1 MSFSSDNSPRSR
13 SCSAM
18 RFPIATRARL
28 KSFMASMAA
37 SIQATDLRLNSTCSR
52 TCQSSTRATRRFHA
66 CTSEFATPPVRGF
79 TVPMAATLPSA
90 ASRACASG
98 IRSGKAISTPPA
110 AVSGL
115 RARTRS
121 RTSCSIAIS
130 SALSTGCPPGRTLG
144 CSPGGTPRG
153 GDQRAQPPARREIAD
168 HGGAH
173 RLGCRHH
180 IPQHAVDHVLL
191 KNPQIAVLEQVHLV
205 RFQLQAQLVG
215 NVAQHQLA
223 EIRQPG
229 FGSHATELWLYDLNF
244 VIAKLVGPGLDP
256 GQCGIEA
263 ATCVF
268 VGVGAFHAKAFE
280 SRSRNR
286 PTSATM
292 PTAWPVPRSL
302 TLVATAGLMST
313 HTILTQLGSILPVAM
328 ECSIEPRQSTSPA
341 PSNCAA

>member
-1 MSFSSDNSPRSR
+1 MSFNSANSSRSR

-18 RFPIATRARL
+18 RFPSATSARL
-28 KSFMASMAA
+28 KSFMASSAA
-37 SIQATDLRLNSTCSR
+37 SMQAIDLRLNSTCSR
-52 TCQSSTRATRRFHA
+52 TCQSSTRETRLFHA
-66 CTSEFATPPVRGF
+66 CTNALATPPERGF
-79 TVPMAATLPSA
+79 TAPMAATLPSA
-90 ASRACASG
+90 ASRARASG
-98 IRSGKAISTPPA
+98 IRSGKAMSTEPA

-121 RTSCSIAIS
+121 RTSCSSAIS
-130 SALSTGCPPGRTLG
+130 SALSTGRPPRLVI
-144 CSPGGTPRG
+144 GGG
-153 GDQRAQPPARREIAD
+153 HQRAQAPARREIAD

-173 RLGCRHH
+173 RLGCRHY
-180 IPQHAVDHVLL
+180 ILQHPVDHVLL
-191 KNPQIAVLEQVHLV
+191 KNPQIAVRQQVHLV
-205 RFQLQAQLVG
+205 RLQFQAQLVR

-229 FGSHATELWLYDLNF
+229 FGAHAAELRQDNLDF

-256 GQCGIEA
+256 GQRGIEA
-263 ATCVF
+263 AARVF
-268 VGVGAFHAKAFE
+268 IGIGTFHAKAFA

-328 ECSIEPRQSTSPA
+328 ECSIEPRQSTNPA